1 MRQAHDRPEPRGY
14 IFARPGNG
22 QRTVPGK
29 LMDAEFLLVI
39 CTCPDDGA
47 ATAVS
52 TALVEERLAACV
64 NRISGVRSRYRWQ
77 GHVETD
83 DEVLLLIKTRVGLY
97 AEVEQAIHRLHPGE
111 TPEVIAIDL
120 AAGASAYLDWIRDSV
135 K

>member
-1 MRQAHDRPEPRGY
+1 
-14 IFARPGNG
+14 
-22 QRTVPGK
+22 
-29 LMDAEFLLVI
+29 MDAEFLLVI
-39 CTCPDDGA
+39 CTCPDDGS

-77 GHVETD
+77 EHVETD
-83 DEVLLLIKTRVGLY
+83 DEVLLLIKTRAARY
-97 AEVEQAIHRLHPGE
+97 REVETTIHRLHPHE

-120 AAGASAYLDWIRDSV
+120 ATGATAYLDWIRDSV